1 MAVQMR
7 MRLIYCANPLQPVCG
22 QNVVQLGKYNV
33 NIGDAKDIH
42 IGDKVYQ
49 GADAETIRKILR
61 EILSQN
67 TQPIEIKWHDIGQTM
82 LSEQLRL
89 TTNPL
94 TSIEGISYRTEQVY
108 VPLGLVERKKQ
119 ARRREDVL
127 PEQGSELYQETE
139 ITQIFE
145 HQEFLE
151 RVLQQRQSPKSQ
163 GKQIAIIGEP
173 GAGKTTLLQQ
183 IARWV
188 SEEISDAVVI
198 WVSLADLRGLEL
210 EAYLFEVWLQGV
222 VRKVGQAEASTQ
234 VKNDFVAQF
243 NRGLVWLLLD
253 GVDEMQAT
261 LGNALGECD
270 RQLRTGTLLQQARI
284 VLSCRLNL
292 WDGGSNALDSFDN
305 YRTLEFSYPQQV
317 EQFIGNWFTSLPSS
331 EIPAGQRLCA
341 ALTEPG
347 KERIRDLAKN
357 PLRLTLLCFNWYLGE
372 GKLPET
378 KAGLY
383 EQFVADFYEWKKEQ
397 FMTTGKQR
405 KRLNS
410 ALGELAR
417 EAIDKEATRFR
428 LRQDFVCEYLG
439 EPDDA
444 DSLFGLALRLGWL
457 NKVGVD
463 GENRRKGVY
472 AFFHATFQE
481 YFAALV
487 IDDWHYFLNHIAE
500 NPSHP
505 DASYRIFEAYW
516 KEAFL
521 LWMGRKHIFEQ
532 EKENFIDALVK
543 FEDRCNGFYWEQAV
557 LIAAEGIAEFKG
569 SIHEIKIIEQ
579 LILWAFGYFDFQKQ
593 QWLEALN
600 PLREEARKTLLET
613 NRSLVIKQIIDFIQD
628 NPDGLHAR
636 YRAIKILGE
645 IGSGYPEVIQ
655 LLSHLLCNSQDKRTI
670 VQTAGT
676 LARIVPNHQ
685 EAITILVNSL
695 ENDRESYIAESA
707 AKSLGEIG
715 FNSSELFDK
724 LVELIIRYSIIERQ
738 SDQLQTKSYNSEIG
752 TIVFSELTKEEK
764 ICGLVIHIL
773 GNIGV
778 DNLEVINILLKLLNQ
793 CQSNY
798 IRSKAIESLGKIS
811 NGNLIVTNTLIKI
824 LQTSHDRKLRSI
836 VAESLGEIAN
846 GYPEAICALIHLLNT
861 NKDHMI
867 FRYAS
872 KSLSKVGV
880 FQPKTKD
887 QIIDTLISILQ
898 SSNHP
903 YIVSDAVNC
912 LGEIAISCTKA
923 QKALTKL
930 IYSNISEN
938 TRYFVALNLAK
949 IDPNN
954 RDAIKTLQYQIHNNK
969 QSSWEHCI
977 AAVELEKIIPGKS
990 EALEILIIKIS
1001 DRQNTMELRSLEKE
1015 SFFGSRF
1022 IAQADEVKW
1031 LINYL
1036 SISKNV
1042 KQMREVVSKLKPLL
1056 TNNQLR
1062 GADHGRWEACYH
1074 ILWFCA
1080 QSMNYQNFCEVWK
1093 N

>member
-1 MAVQMR
+1 M
-7 MRLIYCANPLQPVCG
+7 IP
-22 QNVVQLGKYNV
+22 
-33 NIGDAKDIH
+33 
-42 IGDKVYQ
+42 
-49 GADAETIRKILR
+49 
-61 EILSQN
+61 
-67 TQPIEIKWHDIGQTM
+67 
-82 LSEQLRL
+82 
-89 TTNPL
+89 
-94 TSIEGISYRTEQVY
+94 SI
-108 VPLGLVERKKQ
+108 
-119 ARRREDVL
+119 
-127 PEQGSELYQETE
+127 
-139 ITQIFE
+139 
-145 HQEFLE
+145 
-151 RVLQQRQSPKSQ
+151 
-163 GKQIAIIGEP
+163 
-173 GAGKTTLLQQ
+173 
-183 IARWV
+183 
-188 SEEISDAVVI
+188 
-198 WVSLADLRGLEL
+198 
-210 EAYLFEVWLQGV
+210 
-222 VRKVGQAEASTQ
+222 
-234 VKNDFVAQF
+234 
-243 NRGLVWLLLD
+243 
-253 GVDEMQAT
+253 
-261 LGNALGECD
+261 
-270 RQLRTGTLLQQARI
+270 
-284 VLSCRLNL
+284 
-292 WDGGSNALDSFDN
+292 N

-317 EQFIGNWFTSLPSS
+317 EQFIGNWFTSLPSA
-331 EIPAGQRLCA
+331 EIQAGQRLCA
-341 ALTEPG
+341 ALAESG

-383 EQFVADFYEWKKEQ
+383 EQFVADFYEWKKGQ
-397 FMTTGKQR
+397 FATTGEQR
-405 KRLNS
+405 KRLNA

-463 GENRRKGVY
+463 GENPRKAVY
-472 AFFHATFQE
+472 AFFHPTFQE
-481 YFAALV
+481 YFAALA
-487 IDDWHYFLNHIAE
+487 INDWHYLLSHVVE

-505 DASYRIFEAYW
+505 DANYRIFEPEW
-516 KEAFL
+516 KEVFL
-521 LWMGRKHIFEQ
+521 LWMGRKHIFKQ

-569 SIHEIKIIEQ
+569 SIQEMKIIEQ
-579 LILWAFGYFDFQKQ
+579 LILWDFGYFDFQKQ
-593 QWLEALN
+593 QWLQALN

-628 NPDGLHAR
+628 NSDGLHAR

-676 LARIVPNHQ
+676 LAIIVPNHQ

-715 FNSSELFDK
+715 FNSSELVDK
-724 LVELIIRYSIIERQ
+724 LVELIIKYSIIQGQ
-738 SDQLQTKSYNSEIG
+738 SDQLQTKSYNSDIG
-752 TIVFSELTKEEK
+752 IIVFSGLTKEEK

-798 IRSKAIESLGKIS
+798 ICSKAIESLGKIS

-824 LQTSHDRKLRSI
+824 LQTSQNWKLLSI
-836 VAESLGEIAN
+836 AAESLGEIAN
-846 GYPEAICALIHLLNT
+846 GYPEAICALINLLNT
-861 NKDHMI
+861 NKDYII

-872 KSLSKVGV
+872 KSLSKIGV

-887 QIIDTLISILQ
+887 QIIDTLISLLLP
-898 SSNHP
+898 SNHP

-912 LGEIAISCTKA
+912 LGEIAIGCTKA

-938 TRYFVALNLAK
+938 TRYFVASNLAK
-949 IDPNN
+949 IDPNS
-954 RDAIKTLQYQIHNNK
+954 RDAIEKLQYQIHNNK
-969 QSSWEHCI
+969 QPSWKHCI

-990 EALEILIIKIS
+990 EALEILVNKIS
-1001 DRQNTMELRSLEKE
+1001 DRQNTMELQYTEKE
-1015 SFFGSRF
+1015 SFFGSSF
-1022 IAQADEVKW
+1022 IAQANEVKW

-1093 N
+1093 S